1 MGIALF
7 KLFIKFVKTKFTI
20 MKILLITFFLAVV
33 GTFTANSQT
42 KYYYTTVSSPDKTI
56 DYLFGFYPS
65 TLTYTESASVKPYTS
80 IKAVVLNQ
88 KGANPFTS
96 NNDKIMILLKS
107 GKLIRSYTTQA
118 KEGDYAVNY
127 TTQPGENHTQYYC
140 FNGKLEISDIDRV
153 WYILSDTQIFELLTA
168 EIKPKE

>member
-1 MGIALF
+1 MKTLLTTIF
-7 KLFIKFVKTKFTI
+7 FV
-20 MKILLITFFLAVV
+20 LIVSYA
-33 GTFTANSQT
+33 ANSQT
-42 KYYYTTVSSPDKTI
+42 KYYYTTVSSPDKTT

-80 IKAVVLNQ
+80 IKAVLLNQ
-88 KGANPFTS
+88 KGANPFKS

-107 GKLIRSYTTQA
+107 GKMIRNYTTQA
-118 KEGDYAVNY
+118 KEGDYAVEY

-140 FNGKLEISDIDRV
+140 FNGKVEANDIDRV

-168 EIKPKE
+168 ETKSKE